1 MTKGKHAT
9 GSNGRDLTYGELGAM
24 TRIPGAKTI
33 IEIDPRRMTAM
44 MRKKIIASMQQ
55 GYVEGGYQSQA
66 AQAWEAL
73 SSLIKCPYAAIGERR
88 ANWFGMLLR
97 PSILNAI
104 DEAETASKV
113 AEKIAGSQ
121 FPPDTFK
128 TARGNVGD
136 TRAYFYGVP
145 MLHTVVLEILQ
156 ANAKTKEYQ
165 ADILPAL
172 RIFDDGVPFI
182 IEYNRQ
188 ETARPPRKKKEALEA
203 A

>member
-1 MTKGKHAT
+1 MTKGMHAADV
-9 GSNGRDLTYGELGAM
+9 NGKELTYGELGAM

-33 IEIDPRRMTAM
+33 IEVDPRRMTAV

-73 SSLIKCPYAAIGERR
+73 AQSIRCPFAAVSEHR
-88 ANWFGMLLR
+88 ANWYCMYLR
-97 PSILNAI
+97 PAILNAVN
-104 DEAETASKV
+104 ETETASKV

-121 FPPDTFK
+121 FPHSTFK
-128 TARGNVGD
+128 TARESVGD
-136 TRAYFYGVP
+136 LHAYFYGVP
-145 MLHTVVLEILQ
+145 MLRIIVLEILQ

-165 ADILPAL
+165 SAIWPAL
-172 RIFDDGVPFI
+172 RVFDEGVPFV

-188 ETARPPRKKKEALEA
+188 ETARPARKKELVTA
-203 A
+203 